1 MIFMDNLLRV
11 NKLRKWMWNILTMH
25 VLHGQLQ
32 IQENYVG
39 ILIISVTTLENN
51 IIMNL
56 VLVLF
61 SAQNNED

>member
-32 IQENYVG
+32 IKENYVG
-39 ILIISVTTLENN
+39 ILIISVTTLEKN